1 MSKSI
6 IISDVLSPA
15 FDPRESVHAE
25 HTKGAERIINPS
37 APFVRHAINRG
48 GHDNDNDA
56 DDVAPKITLLLQYRN
71 DSHDPFFILY
81 FTSKTIQVKTGS
93 PTDRIAVKGYVFNKI
108 SLY

>member
-48 GHDNDNDA
+48 GHDHDA
-56 DDVAPKITLLLQYRN
+56 DDVVPKMTLLLQYRN

-81 FTSKTIQVKTGS
+81 FTSKTIQVRTGS
-93 PTDRIAVKGYVFNKI
+93 PTDMIAVKG
-108 SLY
+108 